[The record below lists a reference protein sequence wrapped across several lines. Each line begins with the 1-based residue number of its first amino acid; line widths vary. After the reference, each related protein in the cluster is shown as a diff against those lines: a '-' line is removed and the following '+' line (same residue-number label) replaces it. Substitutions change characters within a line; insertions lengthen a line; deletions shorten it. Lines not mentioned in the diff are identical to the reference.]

1 MVSGGRVNSDELGSE
16 MKNAGTS
23 SMRWCPPYPSTVK
36 LNTDTAYETESG
48 VIAAGFVGRD
58 HCGVVLLFA
67 CKGLPVTHDVEE
79 AEARA
84 ALVGLQSLAAIHTGQ
99 VILEMDNQIIV
110 KEVDK
115 KSPARSHCYGIIMN
129 IEVAMDTFAACTT
142 VHILEVPSLSEEGS
156 FVVKRNSLKQKHEK
170 SGGCCP

>member
-1 MVSGGRVNSDELGSE
+1 M
-16 MKNAGTS
+16 
-23 SMRWCPPYPSTVK
+23 
-36 LNTDTAYETESG
+36 
-48 VIAAGFVGRD
+48 IAAGFVGRD

-99 VILEMDNQIIV
+99 VILEMDNQSIV

-129 IEVAMDTFAACTT
+129 IELAMDTFAACTT
-142 VHILEVPSLSEEGS
+142 VH
-156 FVVKRNSLKQKHEK
+156 VKRCINCLAHGLGALLVFHCFNIFFKHEHK
-170 SGGCCP
+170 INPV